1 MRVNLIIIDSLSTNP
16 ALLCLQEKDASLS
29 SLEGTVR
36 VFIAPKFDEN
46 GQQYGFE
53 DQRSMFFDLD
63 QFKIQRNMR

>member
-1 MRVNLIIIDSLSTNP
+1 MGRELIIIERQSANY
-16 ALLCLQEKDASLS
+16 ALLCLQEKDVSLS

-53 DQRSMFFDLD
+53 DQRSLFFDLD

>member
-1 MRVNLIIIDSLSTNP
+1 MSTNS

-53 DQRSMFFDLD
+53 DQRSLFFDLD
-63 QFKIQRNMR
+63 QFKIQCNMHKMHSSN